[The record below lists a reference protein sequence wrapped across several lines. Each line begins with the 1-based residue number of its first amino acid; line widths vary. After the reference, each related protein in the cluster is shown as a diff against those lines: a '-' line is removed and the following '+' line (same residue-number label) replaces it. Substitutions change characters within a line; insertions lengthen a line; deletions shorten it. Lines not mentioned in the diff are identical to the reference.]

1 MKPLLDK
8 NRFIAISAALMAA
21 LIFAIIGWEIEYTQP
36 GTWFFACE
44 TERIAYPDDIIQLG
58 DTMFLASGNVKVGSS
73 AIRVFKSIDGCNW
86 SEIESPASDYDKK
99 SYPITFFEVPDG
111 KLGMAWGET
120 DPDSDKKPRSTFF
133 WSTFDSC
140 TWSEPELLFSR
151 DEPCTLKDAFMLED
165 GSLLLLW
172 DEPLVENTEFEG
184 RIARGSGC
192 RVTYRA
198 YIGEDELIVEKVIEP
213 ENPSYCYI
221 DGYSFIDDGEFM
233 WCVFYYGSYK
243 QLFYKSWSE
252 DGRQWSEPE
261 PFAISGPPPRKVLRT
276 PQGEFGIFCYD
287 IFEKDFILFKSRD
300 WENWSKQRIF
310 KTEEDLLVATVT
322 EGNGEMWGI
331 FDTGDEMFFIQPS
344 QELEQNYQEKI
355 AVACTLRYISLL
367 CIVLIA
373 IYILSLMWR
382 RSQLSSGS

>member
-1 MKPLLDK
+1 MNLK
-8 NRFIAISAALMAA
+8 
-21 LIFAIIGWEIEYTQP
+21 G
-36 GTWFFACE
+36 
-44 TERIAYPDDIIQLG
+44 YPFEPLG
-58 DTMFLASGNVKVGSS
+58 DTL
-73 AIRVFKSIDGCNW
+73 I
-86 SEIESPASDYDKK
+86 
-99 SYPITFFEVPDG
+99 
-111 KLGMAWGET
+111 
-120 DPDSDKKPRSTFF
+120 
-133 WSTFDSC
+133 
-140 TWSEPELLFSR
+140 
-151 DEPCTLKDAFMLED
+151 DAFMLED

-184 RIARGSGC
+184 RTTRGSGC